1 MRLRMDDLASVLQW
15 RVRRR
20 DRWTAVLGI
29 AVGAITAFL
38 IKQAIEGSPL
48 WAVVI
53 AGLAL
58 FSVFLWLRDRL
69 F

>member
-1 MRLRMDDLASVLQW
+1 VRLRIDDLTSVLDS

-29 AVGAITAFL
+29 AVGVITAFL
-38 IKQAIEGSPL
+38 VQQAIQGRPL
-48 WAVVI
+48 WLVVI
-53 AGLAL
+53 GAGAL
-58 FSVFLWLRDRL
+58 FGVFLWLRDKL